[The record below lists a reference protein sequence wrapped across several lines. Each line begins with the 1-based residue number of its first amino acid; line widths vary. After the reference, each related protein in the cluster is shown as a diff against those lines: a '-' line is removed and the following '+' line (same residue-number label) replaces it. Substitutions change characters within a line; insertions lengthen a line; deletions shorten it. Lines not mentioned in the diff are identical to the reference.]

1 MAIPTAFWFLLGALP
16 FCLWAAWSDLKF
28 MRIPNR
34 LSIGMLA
41 VFIFLGVIF
50 LPLPQVGVSLLVGFG
65 VLVLGFVLNQAGVFG
80 GGDAKFGAAMALFV
94 SPNLDHASLFLR
106 ILAVTL
112 IAALI
117 THRLFGLVRHKLPVT
132 QDWISWSV
140 GRNFPMGLGLAGS
153 LIFYL
158 VTVVALTLRGGTG

>member
-1 MAIPTAFWFLLGALP
+1 MGVPTALWFLLGALP

-34 LSIGMLA
+34 LSIWL
-41 VFIFLGVIF
+41 VVSFLVLGLIF
-50 LPLPQVGVSLLVGFG
+50 LPLQQVGVRLLVGFS

-80 GGDAKFGAAMALFV
+80 GGDAKFGAAMALFI
-94 SPNLDHASLFLR
+94 SPNLDHLSLFLR

-117 THRLFGLVRHKLPVT
+117 THKLFGLVRHRMAVG
-132 QDWISWSV
+132 QDWKSWSA
-140 GRNFPMGLGLAGS
+140 GRNFPMGLGLAGA
-153 LIFYL
+153 LVFYL
-158 VTVVALTLRGGTG
+158 AAVVALT